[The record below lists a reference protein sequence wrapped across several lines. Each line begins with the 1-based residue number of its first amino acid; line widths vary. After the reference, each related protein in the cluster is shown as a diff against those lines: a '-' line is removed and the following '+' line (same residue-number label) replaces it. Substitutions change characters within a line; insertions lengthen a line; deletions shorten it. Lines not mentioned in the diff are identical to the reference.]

1 MKNKTQSISDNIRSL
16 RERKGYSQEY
26 MSELLDVSQQTY
38 SLIEKRPEKTNLERI
53 EKIASILEVKISF
66 LLNEEDSYVLNSINQ
81 RGGYAASTISNHSN
95 EMVYQKVIENLEE
108 EVKFLKTL
116 MQKDKNQND

>member
-16 RERKGYSQEY
+16 REKRGYSQEY

-81 RGGYAASTISNHSN
+81 RGGYAASTISTHSN
-95 EMVYQKVIENLEE
+95 EMVYKKIIENLEE

-116 MQKDKNQND
+116 IQKDKYQND